1 MCTHQPHQV
10 QDPRSQLQLPGAWPG
25 AAPGEGHR
33 KQWVGPTS
41 LPATE
46 ERGTRACSLKATP
59 AHVLRVLL
67 KSQQQTS
74 KLMLGS

>member
-1 MCTHQPHQV
+1 MKRVQLLSPGGSALVRVSLLSFLLCEVTRPH
-10 QDPRSQLQLPGAWPG
+10 G
-25 AAPGEGHR
+25 AALGEGHR
-33 KQWVGPTS
+33 KEWVGPTS

-67 KSQQQTS
+67 KSQQ
-74 KLMLGS
+74 